1 MTKYCGFDKIIG
13 EKEERRA
20 KSLQNVSHTKKH
32 TRRVGL
38 TILLLVL
45 SCVLLVSC
53 MAGPNTLW
61 IRGLFGLD
69 VNDYFAEAPLRQL
82 QPDGAAASLLSNM
95 VTIIVSDSIHLTP
108 FSGTSEAVRIY
119 RDAILNDMLRDDY
132 SRYTGNREA
141 LDAVARTYP
150 YLSAATLISKDD
162 FENVVFRFFGG
173 TSVSHKEGDAFSYLS
188 RAGYY
193 TSPMQ
198 ARECVA
204 EVTILELYET
214 EHTYRMQF
222 ILTADG
228 EASTPYTAVFVKRSD
243 GSCYWKALR
252 VI

>member
-1 MTKYCGFDKIIG
+1 M
-13 EKEERRA
+13 R
-20 KSLQNVSHTKKH
+20 NVSHSKQY
-32 TRRVGL
+32 TRRLGL

-45 SCVLLVSC
+45 CSVLLVSC
-53 MAGPNTLW
+53 MAGPNALW

-69 VNDYFAEAPLRQL
+69 VNDYFSEAPLRQL
-82 QPDGAAASLLSNM
+82 QSDGTTAALLSNM
-95 VTIIVSDSIHLTP
+95 VSIIVSDSIRLTP
-108 FSGTSEAVRIY
+108 FSGTGEAVRIY

-141 LDAVARTYP
+141 LDNVSRAYP
-150 YLSAATLISKDD
+150 YLSTSTLIAKDD
-162 FENVVFRFFGG
+162 FENVVFRYFGG
-173 TSVSHKEGDAFSYLS
+173 TSVSHKNGDAFSYLS

-204 EVTILELYET
+204 EVDILELYET

-222 ILTADG
+222 VLTANG
-228 EASTPYTAVFVKRSD
+228 EASEAYTAVFVKRSD

-252 VI
+252 